1 MSVVDFLKSRL
12 FIKHLLLAI
21 GLTIIV
27 VYLIIFSLSFYTHH
41 GESYTVPDFRGKLP
55 EELSQIA
62 NESGSEFV
70 VVDSLYDAKLPKGS
84 VILQDPLPNSKI
96 KHNRTIYLTVVSS
109 EPEKVSMPNL
119 IDLSLRQTISL
130 LETYGLQVGSLEYI
144 PDMAKNAVLHQKYRG
159 VEIEAGKPIKKGS
172 KIDLVLGQGTG
183 GDKMPLPFL
192 LGKKQSEVMRILRA
206 SSLNIGTEVF
216 EDSRDTVHAR
226 VYKQSPAY
234 GSGKLINMGQS
245 INVWY
250 RSDKKVNF
258 NDLIKNYKYDSTA
271 NESDNF

>member
-27 VYLIIFSLSFYTHH
+27 LYLIIFSLSFYTHH

-55 EELSQIA
+55 EELRQTA
-62 NESGSEFV
+62 LESGSEFV

-96 KHNRTIYLTVVSS
+96 KHNRTIYLTIVSS

-144 PDMAKNAVLHQKYRG
+144 PDMAKNAVLKQKYRG

-172 KIDLVLGQGTG
+172 KIDLILGQGIG
-183 GDKMPLPFL
+183 GDKMTLPFL
-192 LGKKQSEVMRILRA
+192 LGKKQSEVMKILRA
-206 SSLNIGTEVF
+206 SSLNIGSEVF
-216 EDSRDTVHAR
+216 EDSKDTVHAR

-234 GSGKLINMGQS
+234 GSVKLINMGQH
-245 INVWY
+245 IDVWY

-258 NDLIKNYKYDSTA
+258 NELIKNYKYDSTA
-271 NESDNF
+271 NESDHF